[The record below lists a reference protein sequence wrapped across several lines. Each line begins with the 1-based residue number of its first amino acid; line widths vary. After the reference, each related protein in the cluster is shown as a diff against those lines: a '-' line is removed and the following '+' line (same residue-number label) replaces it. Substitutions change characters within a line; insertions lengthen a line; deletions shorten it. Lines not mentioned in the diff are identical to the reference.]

1 MCRTGTGYDYRQ
13 AKVILNGSGDDT
25 CFTYGNI
32 AFLAGMDES
41 AVLSGNEQY
50 DCILL
55 DLGQADYVGDNILK
69 QCDELFLIGDLSIWH
84 CGESASARFR
94 MSGRY
99 DGRIHL
105 LAAFYSKTGLREY
118 RKLTEDEPVV
128 IPIDMEPFAISR
140 DTIILMESLFGG
152 TYI

>member
-1 MCRTGTGYDYRQ
+1 
-13 AKVILNGSGDDT
+13 
-25 CFTYGNI
+25 
-32 AFLAGMDES
+32 MDES

-50 DCILL
+50 DYILI

-84 CGESASARFR
+84 CGESASAKLR

-99 DGRIHL
+99 DGRLQL

-118 RKLTEDEPVV
+118 KKHAKEEPVI

-140 DTIILMESLFGG
+140 DTIILMERFFGEE
-152 TYI
+152 YI

>member
-13 AKVILNGSGDDT
+13 AKVILKGSGDDI
-25 CFTYGNI
+25 CFTHGNI
-32 AFLAGMDES
+32 AFLAGTDES

-50 DCILL
+50 DYILL

-84 CGESASARFR
+84 CGESASAKYR

-99 DGRIHL
+99 DGRMHFL
-105 LAAFYSKTGLREY
+105 VAFYSKTGLREY
-118 RKLTEDEPVV
+118 KKHTKEEPVI

-140 DTIILMESLFGG
+140 DTVILMERFFGEE
-152 TYI
+152 YI